1 MPAATASSKLVPQ
14 SARDRLLDVALQLF
28 ATRGYRAIGL
38 RDLAGELGLHA
49 GSLYNHIE
57 NKQCLLFELIEGA
70 VSDLLDD
77 TKRRMRGARTHRDRL
92 QRFVHA
98 FVAFNRAEK
107 HRLLLVTREF
117 LNLSDEQQ
125 QEINQLKSSYA
136 ALLNAIVCAECG
148 DNACI
153 SERTGLI
160 TEAIIGMLY
169 GQSLWQSI
177 EIPEQKLTDAL
188 THFVQG
194 IISSGKDSVFKGL
207 AHAPAPTCAP

>member
-1 MPAATASSKLVPQ
+1 MPAAAVSAKPVSN
-14 SARDRLLDVALQLF
+14 SARDRLLDVALELF
-28 ATRGYRAIGL
+28 ATRGYQAIGL
-38 RDLAGELGLHA
+38 RDLASQLGLHA

-70 VSDLLDD
+70 VSDLLTD

-98 FVAFNRAEK
+98 FVVFNLAEK

-117 LNLSDEQQ
+117 VNLSDEQQ

-136 ALLNAIVCAECG
+136 ALLKAIVSAECG
-148 DNACI
+148 ETGCI
-153 SERTGLI
+153 SDRTGLI
-160 TEAIIGMLY
+160 TEAVIGMLY

-177 EIPEQKLTDAL
+177 EVPEQKLTDAL
-188 THFVQG
+188 THFVLG
-194 IISSGKDSVFKGL
+194 IITCGKDSALK
-207 AHAPAPTCAP
+207 A